1 MNLEKLNSAIL
12 GLEDLTEKAEELHA
26 IVTIHWDSFVES
38 DAMSNESEVYKTMA
52 SVIERLARELSE
64 ELLNKFKELH
74 SLSKEARGKSVES
87 L

>member
-1 MNLEKLNSAIL
+1 MSLEKLSSAIL
-12 GLEDLTEKAEELHA
+12 KLEDIAEKAEELHA
-26 IVTIHWDSFVES
+26 IVTIQWDSFVES

-64 ELLNKFKELH
+64 ELEESFKNLH
-74 SLSKEARGKSVES
+74 TLVKEAKEKQPQS